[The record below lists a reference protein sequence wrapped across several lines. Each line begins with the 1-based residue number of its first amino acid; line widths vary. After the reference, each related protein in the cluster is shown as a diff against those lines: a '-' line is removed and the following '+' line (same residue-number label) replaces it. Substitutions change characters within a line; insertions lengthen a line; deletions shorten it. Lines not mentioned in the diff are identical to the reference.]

1 MDDQTL
7 IKAFL
12 KKQKEIQ
19 DEFLARLN
27 QYKAPVDTTEL
38 KKLVE
43 DYKTAVYSAANI
55 KPRLDTST
63 IDQTINQAVAS
74 ALAGTNLSNL
84 TERLTSQIRAIEYN
98 SGLLAKGIGWK
109 LKWLTTLLA
118 LIFGFMAGWGINW
131 YFEIP
136 KQLAGVSKYQTLQTW
151 YDGINET
158 MRKNCK
164 LAKAYYA
171 AENWKWNNQ
180 CGTFEDLTGKI
191 RPLYPLK
198 TSQDLISGN

>member
-1 MDDQTL
+1 MDNEAL

-19 DEFLARLN
+19 DDFLAHLED
-27 QYKAPVDTTEL
+27 YKAPVDTTEL
-38 KKLVE
+38 KRLIE
-43 DYKTAVYSAANI
+43 DYKTVVYGAANI
-55 KPRLDTST
+55 KPKLDTSI
-63 IDQTINQAVAS
+63 IDQTVQQAVNN
-74 ALAGTNLSNL
+74 ALDSVKLSNL
-84 TERLTSQIRAIEYN
+84 TERLKSQTMAIEHN

-109 LKWLTTLLA
+109 LKWSTLL
-118 LIFGFMAGWGINW
+118 LTLVFGFMAGFGINW

-136 KQLAGVSKYQTLQTW
+136 AKIAGVSKYQTLQQW

-158 MRKNCK
+158 MRNNCK

-180 CGTFEDLTGKI
+180 CGTYQDLTGKTQ
-191 RPLYPLK
+191 PKYPFK
-198 TSQDLISGN
+198 PSQDLISGD

>member
-1 MDDQTL
+1 
-7 IKAFL
+7 
-12 KKQKEIQ
+12 
-19 DEFLARLN
+19 
-27 QYKAPVDTTEL
+27 
-38 KKLVE
+38 
-43 DYKTAVYSAANI
+43 
-55 KPRLDTST
+55 
-63 IDQTINQAVAS
+63 
-74 ALAGTNLSNL
+74 LSNL
-84 TERLTSQIRAIEYN
+84 TERLTSQTRAIEYN

-136 KQLAGVSKYQTLQTW
+136 KQLAGVSKYQTLQIW

-164 LAKAYYA
+164 LAKAYYT

-180 CGTFEDLTGKI
+180 CGTFEDLTGKT